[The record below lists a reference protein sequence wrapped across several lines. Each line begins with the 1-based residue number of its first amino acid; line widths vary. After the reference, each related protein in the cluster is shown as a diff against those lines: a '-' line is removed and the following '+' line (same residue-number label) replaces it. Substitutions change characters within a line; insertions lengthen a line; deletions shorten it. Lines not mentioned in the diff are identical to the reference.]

1 MSYEIRRT
9 VSMDAVEVE
18 RYAGACLMLYR
29 ETGDDYYM
37 GAADALK
44 LLVDNDVTGLN
55 VFRSRL
61 CMNHDALQIAKER
74 EAAERKAMENL
85 TGGGGRG

>member
-1 MSYEIRRT
+1 MSFEIRRT

-29 ETGDDYYM
+29 ETGEDYYM

-44 LLVDNDVTGLN
+44 LLIDNDVTGLN

-61 CMNHDALQIAKER
+61 TMYLGAFEVAKER
-74 EAAERKAMENL
+74 EEAQREAKENL

>member
-1 MSYEIRRT
+1 
-9 VSMDAVEVE
+9 MDAVEVE

-61 CMNHDALQIAKER
+61 NMNHDALAVAKRR
-74 EAAERKAMENL
+74 EQAGHDALVNLGGAE
-85 TGGGGRG
+85 

>member
-18 RYAGACLMLYR
+18 RYAGACLMQYR
-29 ETGDDYYM
+29 ETGEDYYM

-44 LLVDNDVTGLN
+44 LLIDNDVTGLN
-55 VFRSRL
+55 VFKSRL
-61 CMNHDALQIAKER
+61 NMNLGAFEVAKKR
-74 EAAERKAMENL
+74 EAAEREAKANL
-85 TGGGGRG
+85 IGGDGRG